1 MVAEVFSRIRTRE
14 AEVVATVV
22 VSTAE
27 VEAVVIVV
35 VTVEEV
41 EVATEECMIV
51 AAFNSNT
58 IRVITI
64 SNKTLEDIKAAW
76 DRTTTTFLNSN
87 SSSNTDSQIRTEAT
101 TRGIIMI
108 PTTNRIEEEHLL
120 SSSSSK
126 EATRFRWSHPTD
138 RSP

>member
-1 MVAEVFSRIRTRE
+1 MAEEGLTRIKTRE

-27 VEAVVIVV
+27 VEVVVIVV

-41 EVATEECMIV
+41 EVETEECMIV
-51 AAFNSNT
+51 ADFNSNT

-64 SNKTLEDIKAAW
+64 SNKTLEDIKVAW
-76 DRTTTTFLNSN
+76 DRTTTFLNSN
-87 SSSNTDSQIRTEAT
+87 SSNNTDSQIRTEET

-108 PTTNRIEEEHLL
+108 PTTNRIEGEHLH

-126 EATRFRWSHPTD
+126 EPTRFQRSHPTD